1 MKRQGRL
8 ILLLWLAWLAP
19 SLCAQTPLPVHV
31 LAEDGPFRDS
41 FIQALDDA
49 ATPSI
54 TRVSDPT
61 QAELLIAIGDQV
73 FRRAQK
79 LDKPLLGVY
88 VSRSAVTLADR
99 KSTRLNSSHD
109 QISYAVFCLKKKS
122 VQCCDVSAVSTKLQ

>member
-49 ATPSI
+49 ACRPEKCLDPGHGSGLSGAAGPHPVA
-54 TRVSDPT
+54 RVV
-61 QAELLIAIGDQV
+61 G
-73 FRRAQK
+73 
-79 LDKPLLGVY
+79 
-88 VSRSAVTLADR
+88 
-99 KSTRLNSSHD
+99 
-109 QISYAVFCLKKKS
+109 
-122 VQCCDVSAVSTKLQ
+122 